1 MKPKTELI
9 LSLSEHFSGKAGAQ
23 GAVPNAI
30 FGSTEGN
37 EMSRPGPPAG
47 FFFLTFAR
55 QLLFLRE

>member
-1 MKPKTELI
+1 MFHIFFQKKMDETKPKTELI

-37 EMSRPGPPAG
+37 
-47 FFFLTFAR
+47 
-55 QLLFLRE
+55 